1 MQEPMRELMP
11 NALQTPEYDTEHET
25 EDFSA
30 LRGVSGSPPRW
41 RQRRFVVAAVVLVAL
56 VLLVPL
62 AVALIILHARVTY
75 ETTTTRSDNLA
86 VTVKTAGTLQS
97 AIYNLNF
104 SGAGKIASIDGA
116 VGHHGASEHTRPR
129 P

>member
-1 MQEPMRELMP
+1 MP
-11 NALQTPEYDTEHET
+11 NALQSPESDTEHET

-30 LRGVSGSPPRW
+30 LRGGSGSPPRW
-41 RQRRFVVAAVVLVAL
+41 RQRRIVVAAVVLVAL

-104 SGAGKIASIDGA
+104 SGAGKIASIDVA
-116 VGHHGASEHTRPR
+116 VGDQV
-129 P
+129 